1 MGQCFRRALAG
12 RATDGRY
19 GYIRPL
25 STLQLV
31 AQYCV
36 LYQVPGTGTCIC
48 LVSRV
53 RSACA
58 RYCTMLCS
66 AAAHDS
72 NVRCVPKLCANDS
85 WLYSIRAN
93 SSVLKTLQFIIMLT
107 VLTTDSCG
115 AVGFQLQPTLNLVD
129 IISCKTLSSTPGCS
143 DSFLRTMC
151 CSTSVPLDQ
160 NTERSQNLLGL
171 ASQTLQTLTCEHLL
185 NAFKATPAD
194 RTMSSGGA
202 TPKG

>member
-93 SSVLKTLQFIIMLT
+93 SSVLKTLQFIIMLS

-151 CSTSVPLDQ
+151 CSTSVPPELPYRKEGPFQ
-160 NTERSQNLLGL
+160 NAGPIVQDAACMVALQACRPIRRSRREM
-171 ASQTLQTLTCEHLL
+171 AAHRVH
-185 NAFKATPAD
+185 P
-194 RTMSSGGA
+194 
-202 TPKG
+202 